1 MALSAAVVGGGTE
14 RSGVC
19 APRGFLAGAAAADI
33 RGHGDDGRLDVAIV
47 RSERPCQA
55 AGVFTRNRVKAAPVV
70 ISQLTLRQGRVQ
82 AVLFNSGNA
91 NACTGAQGFRDAL
104 QMSKA
109 AGDACDL
116 DPAQVLVCSTGVIGR
131 SMPMPQVL
139 SGVRAAVGAMRPGGG
154 DDLARAIMTTDTV
167 PKQAVRRIEIEG
179 RTVVVGGVA
188 KGSGMIHPDMA
199 TLLAL
204 VTTDAPVAGGVLQ
217 PMLGRVTDQ
226 TFNCVTVDGDTSTND
241 TLLLLANGAAGGDPV
256 TARSAGLAALETAVL
271 EVCDD
276 LAEMIAADGE
286 GATRHF
292 RVEVRGAADVVQAR
306 LAARTVAG
314 SPLVKTAIH
323 GCDPNWGRIVAA
335 VGRSGA
341 EFVLD
346 RCRVSVGGV
355 TVFDAGAPVDA
366 DLDAIRRIFAADRVD
381 LDVDLGSGEASGH
394 AWGCDLSDGYV
405 RINADYTT

>member
-1 MALSAAVVGGGTE
+1 VALSAAAVGGDTQ
-14 RSGVC
+14 STGVC
-19 APRGFLAGAAAADI
+19 APRGFVAGAAAADI

-82 AVLFNSGNA
+82 AVLLNSGNA

-104 QMSKA
+104 QMIKA

-131 SMPMPQVL
+131 PMPMSQVVA
-139 SGVRAAVGAMRPGGG
+139 GVRGAVAAMRPGGG

-204 VTTDAPVAGGVLQ
+204 VTTDALVADGVLG
-217 PMLGRVTDQ
+217 PLLRRVTDQ

-256 TARSAGLAALETAVL
+256 TAGSAGLAALETAVL

-292 RVEVRGAADVVQAR
+292 RVEVRGAVDVVQAR

-323 GCDPNWGRIVAA
+323 GRDPNWGRIVAA

-346 RCRVSVGGV
+346 RCRVTIGGV

-366 DLDAIRRIFAADRVD
+366 DLDAVRRIFGADRVD
-381 LDVDLGSGEASGH
+381 LDVDLGAGEASGH

>member
-1 MALSAAVVGGGTE
+1 VAVSAAVVGGDTE

-47 RSERPCQA
+47 RSERPCTA

-131 SMPMPQVL
+131 PMPMPQVL
-139 SGVRAAVGAMRPGGG
+139 AGVRAAVAEMRPGGG
-154 DDLARAIMTTDTV
+154 GDLARAIMTTDTV

-204 VTTDAPVAGGVLQ
+204 VTTDAPVADGVLQ
-217 PMLGRVTDQ
+217 PLLGRVTDQ

-241 TLLLLANGAAGGDPV
+241 TLLLLANGAAGGDPI
-256 TARSAGLAALETAVL
+256 TEGSAGLAALETAVL

-292 RVEVRGAADVVQAR
+292 RVEVRGAADVAQAR

-366 DLDAIRRIFAADRVD
+366 DLDAIRRIFAAERVD

>member
-1 MALSAAVVGGGTE
+1 MALSAAAVGGDTQ
-14 RSGVC
+14 STGVC
-19 APRGFLAGAAAADI
+19 APRGFVAGAAAADI

-82 AVLFNSGNA
+82 AVLLNSGNA

-104 QMSKA
+104 QMIKA

-131 SMPMPQVL
+131 PMPMSQVVA
-139 SGVRAAVGAMRPGGG
+139 GVRGAVAAMRPGGG

-204 VTTDAPVAGGVLQ
+204 VTTDALVADGVLG
-217 PMLGRVTDQ
+217 PLLRRVTDQ

-241 TLLLLANGAAGGDPV
+241 ALI
-256 TARSAGLAALETAVL
+256 LAATGQGVAANTRRDLLKL
-271 EVCDD
+271 EVAVGEVARQ
-276 LAEMIAADGE
+276 LAQAIVRDGE
-286 GATRHF
+286 GATKF
-292 RVEVRGAADVVQAR
+292 VTIEVERGRNAEECRQ
-306 LAARTVAG
+306 VAYAVAH
-314 SPLVKTAIH
+314 SPLVKTAFFAS
-323 GCDPNWGRIVAA
+323 DPNLGRILAAIGNSGVRGLDTASVDLHIDEVRVVHRGARDAAYREELGVAA
-335 VGRSGA
+335 MKKP
-341 EFVLD
+341 EFKVRAVLN
-346 RCRVSVGGV
+346 RGKAQA
-355 TVFDAGAPVDA
+355 TV
-366 DLDAIRRIFAADRVD
+366 
-381 LDVDLGSGEASGH
+381 
-394 AWGCDLSDGYV
+394 WTCDLSFDYV
-405 RINADYTT
+405 KINAEYRT

>member
-1 MALSAAVVGGGTE
+1 MSPAQVGGGT
-14 RSGVC
+14 GVC
-19 APRGFLAGAAAADI
+19 APQGFVAAAAATDI
-33 RGHGDDGRLDVAIV
+33 RQSGDHERLDVAVV
-47 RSERPCQA
+47 RSLHPCRS

-70 ISQLTLRQGRVQ
+70 ISQLTLRQDRVQ
-82 AVLFNSGNA
+82 AVVFNSGNA

-104 QMSKA
+104 AMCKA
-109 AGDACDL
+109 TGDACDL

-131 SMPMPQVL
+131 PMPMPRVL
-139 SGVRAAVGAMRPGGG
+139 SGVRAAAAALRPGGG
-154 DDLARAIMTTDTV
+154 DDVARAIMTTDTV
-167 PKQAVRRIEIEG
+167 PKQSVRHLEIEG
-179 RTVVVGGVA
+179 RSVLVGGAA

-204 VTTDAPVAGGVLQ
+204 VTTDAPIAEGVLQ
-217 PMLGRVTDQ
+217 PLLRRVTDQ

-241 TLLLLANGAAGGDPV
+241 TLLMLANGAAGGTPLV
-256 TARSAGLAALETAVL
+256 AGGPGLAALETAVL
-271 EVCDD
+271 EVCDE

-292 RVEVRGAADVVQAR
+292 RVEVRGAVDVEQAR
-306 LAARTVAG
+306 LTARTVAA

-346 RCRVSVGGV
+346 RCRVVVGGI
-355 TVFDAGAPVDA
+355 TVLEAGTPVDA
-366 DLDAIRRIFAADRVD
+366 DLDAIRRAFAEPRVD
-381 LDVDLGSGEASGH
+381 VVVDLGAGDAAGH

>member
-1 MALSAAVVGGGTE
+1 VAVSAAVVGGDTE

-19 APRGFLAGAAAADI
+19 APRGFVAGAAAADI

-47 RSERPCQA
+47 RSERPCRA

-104 QMSKA
+104 QMGKA

-131 SMPMPQVL
+131 PMPMPQVL
-139 SGVRAAVGAMRPGGG
+139 SGVRAAVAAMRPGGG
-154 DDLARAIMTTDTV
+154 EDLARAIMTTDTV

-204 VTTDAPVAGGVLQ
+204 VTTDAPVADGVLQ
-217 PMLGRVTDQ
+217 PLLGRVTDQ

-256 TARSAGLAALETAVL
+256 GAGSAGLAALETAVL

-292 RVEVRGAADVVQAR
+292 RVEVRGAADVAQAR

-366 DLDAIRRIFAADRVD
+366 DLDAIRRIFAAERVD